1 MNQPILTV
9 DDLLDRVRQYAADAQ
24 LRSVRRAYEISRD
37 PGEGQ
42 ALQTLEMGVQ
52 RPLAVAS
59 RLADLKLDV
68 DTLAVGLLYPAVDDG
83 RLTVEQVRE
92 QFGDEIA
99 DLVVAVVKLSEVDY
113 RASAEHLAEAFR
125 KMIFAMASDLRAL
138 LVKLADRMHTL
149 QTMGDRPA
157 KVQRRVAR
165 ETLEIYAPITN
176 RLGMQTLRIPFEDL
190 SFKVLHPEVFARIDR
205 QMSAREEADQ
215 VFIDRVVADLQRIA
229 DENDA
234 EVTVYGRV
242 KHRHSIYRKMLAKHL
257 NFDEVGDLVAF
268 RVLVDDVA
276 SCYAVLGAI
285 HGTWEPIHERFKDYI
300 SRSKPN
306 GYQSLH
312 TTVTTD
318 RGERFEVQIRTH
330 EMHQVA
336 ELGIAAHWR
345 YKEGHLALSPR
356 QLERYSKVNQ
366 LTRMASEIQ
375 DDHEFVEMVK
385 VDLFAGEVYVYT
397 PRGDVRWFPRGAT
410 ALDFAFSI
418 HSEVGLSCVGAKAND
433 RIVPLRYKLQSGDRM
448 EVITRKGQRPSRD
461 WMRWVVTPR
470 ARNKIRADLAIEARE
485 QARQAGAELLEK
497 ELRKRGKLLPRLV
510 KRGELEPV
518 LTALKVQDVD
528 ELFKRLGYGS
538 LNLERVA
545 ELIVPTIPD
554 DDEDEFI
561 LAEDS
566 IELEPVGKGPIR
578 VDGLDGMLTTFAR
591 CCRPVPG
598 DRIIGYVTRGRGIT
612 IHRGDCRQGM
622 RLSEDRLVE
631 VEWSATST
639 NRNVRLR
646 VIMEDR
652 TGMLGDV
659 TNRLGVMKINISSCD
674 VRLGDDGY
682 GIAVIGVTVRNRDHM
697 RNVMNNLERIKG
709 VVEVGRI

>member
-1 MNQPILTV
+1 MTQPILTL
-9 DDLLDRVRQYAADAQ
+9 DDLLERVHQYAADAQ
-24 LRSVRRAYEISRD
+24 LRSVRRAYEVSRD
-37 PGEGQ
+37 PGSGT
-42 ALQTLEMGVQ
+42 ALETQEMGVQ

-59 RLADLKLDV
+59 QLAELRLDV
-68 DTLAVGLLYPAVDDG
+68 DTLTVGLLYPAVDDG

-92 QFGDEIA
+92 QFGVEIA
-99 DLVVAVVKLSEVDY
+99 DLVEAVVKLSEVDY
-113 RASAEHLAEAFR
+113 RSSAEHLAEAFR
-125 KMIFAMASDLRAL
+125 KMIFAMARDLRAL
-138 LVKLADRMHTL
+138 LVKLADRMHAL
-149 QTMGDRPA
+149 QTSGDRPA
-157 KVQRRVAR
+157 AVQRRLAR
-165 ETLEIYAPITN
+165 ETLEIYAPIAN

-190 SFKVLHPEVFARIDR
+190 SFRALHPEIFSRIDR
-205 QMSAREEADQ
+205 QLTAREEADQ
-215 VFIDRVVADLQRIA
+215 VFIDRVVAEVQRIA
-229 DENDA
+229 DENDT
-234 EVTVYGRV
+234 EVQVYGRI
-242 KHRHSIYRKMLAKHL
+242 KHRHSIYRKMLAKRL
-257 NFDEVGDLVAF
+257 DFDEVGDLVAF
-268 RVLVDDVA
+268 RVIVDDVA
-276 SCYAVLGAI
+276 SCYAILGAI

-300 SRSKPN
+300 SRAKPN

-318 RGERFEVQIRTH
+318 QGERFEVQIRTR

-336 ELGIAAHWR
+336 ELGIAAHWQ
-345 YKEGHLALSPR
+345 YKEGHLALSAK
-356 QLERYSKVNQ
+356 QLERYSKVRQ

-418 HSEVGLSCVGAKAND
+418 HTDVGRTCIGAKAND

-448 EVITRKGQRPSRD
+448 EVITRKGQAPSRD

-470 ARNKIRADLAIEARE
+470 ARAKIRAHLAIEARE

-497 ELRKRGKLLPRLV
+497 ELRRRGKLLPRLV

-518 LTALKVQDVD
+518 LTALKVQNGD
-528 ELFKRLGYGS
+528 ELFMRLGYGS
-538 LNLERVA
+538 LNLDRVA

-554 DDEDEFI
+554 DDEDEI
-561 LAEDS
+561 VLAEDS
-566 IELEPVGKGPIR
+566 VELEPVGQGPIR

-598 DRIIGYVTRGRGIT
+598 DPIIGYVTRGRGIT
-612 IHRGDCRQGM
+612 IHRADCRQGM
-622 RLSEDRLVE
+622 RLDPDRLVE
-631 VEWSATST
+631 VEWSATSA
-639 NRNVRLR
+639 NRGVRLR
-646 VIMEDR
+646 LVMEDR

-659 TNRLGVMKINISSCD
+659 TNRLGVMKVNISSCA
-674 VRLGDDGY
+674 VRLEDDGY
-682 GIAVIGVTVRNRDHM
+682 GVAVIGVTVRNRDHM

-709 VVEVGRI
+709 VVEVERI